1 MINYESGRRRCGTKL
16 MSCLSGPTTTEEDVM
31 PVSGVCVCVCASL
44 AFALLFHARALCQTR
59 NCAFSAI
66 VAMLEFGKPE

>member
-1 MINYESGRRRCGTKL
+1 

-31 PVSGVCVCVCASL
+31 PVSGVCVCVSL
-44 AFALLFHARALCQTR
+44 AFVLLLHAHALCQTR